1 MLYSCFLNSKSHF
14 VWTIITP
21 VLLIILINI
30 GFFIMA
36 SRISWQQYM
45 KKVERKR
52 PIHFLNWIKSSISLV
67 VILGLTQL
75 MGLLVIEVKELL
87 PLAYIYTILMSFQ
100 GLFIFLVL
108 VVFSRPVQDQG
119 KKWWQRRNNKVS
131 INKPYQMMES
141 YS

>member
-1 MLYSCFLNSKSHF
+1 
-14 VWTIITP
+14 
-21 VLLIILINI
+21 
-30 GFFIMA
+30 
-36 SRISWQQYM
+36 M